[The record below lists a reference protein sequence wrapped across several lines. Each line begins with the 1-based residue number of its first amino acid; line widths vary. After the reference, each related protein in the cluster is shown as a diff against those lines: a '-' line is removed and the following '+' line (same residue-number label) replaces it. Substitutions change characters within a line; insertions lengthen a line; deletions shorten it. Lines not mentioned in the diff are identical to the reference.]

1 MAISVPHQ
9 DAEAYLHLPIV
20 NSKMDRFSL
29 LNNLSSATTFAKSNL
44 TKGRTLLICCR
55 DGEDISV
62 CVCLAILI
70 SLFDDEASQSSASHP
85 MLGSFDGGESFS
97 ETEEYVVVMGLELMS
112 QCLNFMLP
120 QRIGKV
126 NYNYKQVETI
136 KIMVQAQLLDTSVTA
151 FGSLIKSSASM

>member
-70 SLFDDEASQSSASHP
+70 SLFDDEDW
-85 MLGSFDGGESFS
+85 LYSFS
-97 ETEEYVVVMGLELMS
+97 IKCLSPYVRFL
-112 QCLNFMLP
+112 
-120 QRIGKV
+120 
-126 NYNYKQVETI
+126 
-136 KIMVQAQLLDTSVTA
+136 
-151 FGSLIKSSASM
+151 

>member
-97 ETEEYVVVMGLELMS
+97 ETATTSLNPSADRRICGCDGTRTYEPMLE
-112 QCLNFMLP
+112 FH
-120 QRIGKV
+120 V
-126 NYNYKQVETI
+126 ATTYW
-136 KIMVQAQLLDTSVTA
+136 
-151 FGSLIKSSASM
+151 